1 MSDKDHAHGNGQ
13 PNYGCCICKKTLL
26 VINPSHPDAMQ

>member
-1 MSDKDHAHGNGQ
+1 MEMVNQTMDVVSGR
-13 PNYGCCICKKTLL
+13 KTLL